1 MGEGETGGRL
11 DSTSFLDRR
20 QRRGNGSEGVE
31 AVGRSLPVLIL
42 PRPLSHLW
50 GVLHPALGRPLP
62 LTFCFAF
69 LTGSIP
75 AVTGRAVPS

>member
-42 PRPLSHLW
+42 PLP
-50 GVLHPALGRPLP
+50 PPTQPPLGRSSS
-62 LTFCFAF
+62 CSGQAS
-69 LTGSIP
+69 SIDILLR
-75 AVTGRAVPS
+75 VSHRQHSCCHR